1 MRLEKKAT
9 VVSTSVAGLLVLMK
23 MTVGILS
30 GSIAVL
36 ASAIDSM
43 LDLLVSLFNYFAL
56 HTAEKDPD
64 EQFHFGRSKIEPL
77 AAVIEGVVVA
87 FSALFILYQALIKIA
102 HPREMAHMTESIVVM
117 IASFIVTAFLV
128 YFLNYVAKKTQNM
141 VIKADA
147 LHYKTDLFSNG
158 AVLMA
163 LVLISY
169 TAEELIDPIL
179 GVGIAFYM
187 IYSAIPIIKEGVLML
202 LDAALEPEDIQ
213 KIENVLKAENAITTY
228 HYLQTRESGSHIF
241 VSVHAV
247 FNVSISLYDA
257 HLVSDKVEDE
267 IRDLFPNKKTHTI
280 MHMDPYDDSD
290 INEEEDRY

>member
-9 VVSTSVAGLLVLMK
+9 VVSTSVAGLLVLIK

-36 ASAIDSM
+36 ASAIDSF
-43 LDLLVSLFNYFAL
+43 LDLTVSLFNYFAL
-56 HTAEKDPD
+56 NSAEKDPD
-64 EQFHFGRSKIEPL
+64 DQFHYGRSKIEPL
-77 AAVIEGVVVA
+77 AAVIEGVVISS
-87 FSALFILYQALIKIA
+87 SALFILYEALVKIT
-102 HPREMAHMTESIVVM
+102 HPREMSHMSESITVM
-117 IASFIVTAFLV
+117 IVSFIITAFLV
-128 YFLNYVAKKTQNM
+128 AFLNFVAKKTKNM

-158 AVLMA
+158 AVLIA

-179 GVGIAFYM
+179 GVGIAIYM

-202 LDAALEPEDIQ
+202 LDAALPQEDIDRI
-213 KIENVLKAENAITTY
+213 IETIHSEPMITDY
-228 HYLQTRESGSHIF
+228 HFLQTREAGSNIF
-241 VSVHAV
+241 ISVHTV

-257 HLVSDKVEDE
+257 HLIADNVEANIKALFKDKIV
-267 IRDLFPNKKTHTI
+267 HTLI
-280 MHMDPYDDSD
+280 HMDPYDDSI
-290 INEEEDRY
+290 INGIEDGH